1 MQENVMQNPTEL
13 KNQQPDVPKKS
24 KKEKKPVPKGKKM
37 SLIWMLVCI
46 VASVVVWIIQ
56 RFVVDP
62 ANGVEYEGISDAIGG
77 EVFPVSEGYG
87 SIGRIQIT
95 DTMTSVWI
103 TVGILLIF
111 ALIFRFV
118 IFPRFKTV
126 PTGFQA
132 FIEWIVTCFD
142 NMAKENV
149 HGYAPTLGPYAF
161 ATAAFICIGTLTET
175 LGIRPPNTDINV
187 CIALALM
194 TFVTIHLYGVKKKKA
209 RYLGKYKI
217 GITVITDV
225 AVPVSMTFRM
235 YGSILSG
242 FLMMA
247 LITHIIPPLTPVL
260 PSFFYILF
268 TLFHALIQ
276 SYVFGVLSLSFVAE
290 AIE

>member
-24 KKEKKPVPKGKKM
+24 KTEKKPVPKGKKI
-37 SLIWMLVCI
+37 SLYLMLLCM
-46 VASVVVWIIQ
+46 ALSVLVWALD
-56 RFVVDP
+56 RFVINAGATYP
-62 ANGVEYEGISDAIGG
+62 SIGEVVG
-77 EVFPVSEGYG
+77 EEVFPATVFT
-87 SIGRIQIT
+87 IGGIAIT
-95 DTMTSVWI
+95 ETAISAYI
-103 TVGILLIF
+103 TVGALIIF

-194 TFVTIHLYGVKKKKA
+194 TFVTIHLYGVKKKKT

-242 FLMMA
+242 FLMMS
-247 LITHIIPPLTPVL
+247 LITHVLAPLTPVL
-260 PSFFYILF
+260 PSFCYILF

>member
-1 MQENVMQNPTEL
+1 MQENVMQNPMEL
-13 KNQQPDVPKKS
+13 KNQQPVVPKKS
-24 KKEKKPVPKGKKM
+24 KKDKKPMPKGKKV
-37 SLIWMLVCI
+37 SLYLMLLCMVLSVLVWALDRYVFNAGEEYSSISEI
-46 VASVVVWIIQ
+46 VA
-56 RFVVDP
+56 
-62 ANGVEYEGISDAIGG
+62 E
-77 EVFPVSEGYG
+77 EVFPATVSTITIG
-87 SIGRIQIT
+87 SLDIAIT
-95 DTMTSVWI
+95 ETAITAYI
-103 TVGILLIF
+103 TVGVLILF
-111 ALIFRFV
+111 ALIFRLF

-175 LGIRPPNTDINV
+175 LGLRPPNTDINV

-194 TFVTIHLYGVKKKKA
+194 TFVTIHMYGIKKKKA
-209 RYLGKYKI
+209 KYLGKYKI

-242 FLMMA
+242 FLMMS
-247 LITHIIPPLTPVL
+247 LITNVIQPLTPVL
-260 PSFFYILF
+260 PSFCYILF

-276 SYVFGVLSLSFVAE
+276 AYVFGVLSLSFVAE